1 MYLGEVSVAQE
12 DLDSFLSVAQDL
24 CIKGL
29 TQGDNNQSQPN
40 PGPSQSS
47 RSSSSSVQGPPPKR
61 LKMTKNNGETAKNI
75 PKPEPKMEY
84 KPEPEVIDADM
95 DDPQVL
101 EEYDD
106 YYEDDSTPGPSD
118 SGGDKGRHGFIL
130 FTFLCQGRRQVANH
144 CRL

>member
-1 MYLGEVSVAQE
+1 MTIKQKFKIFFEFFFRHIIKRLSTVQNPAIYLRGVRHEDIKNILEFMYLGEVSVAQE

-47 RSSSSSVQGPPPKR
+47 SRSSSSSVQGPPPKR

-75 PKPEPKMEY
+75 PKQEPKLEY
-84 KPEPEVIDADM
+84 KPEPEVI
-95 DDPQVL
+95 PEVCL
-101 EEYDD
+101 
-106 YYEDDSTPGPSD
+106 
-118 SGGDKGRHGFIL
+118 HF
-130 FTFLCQGRRQVANH
+130 
-144 CRL
+144 